1 MPALVPQGPDLPS
14 NLMNLLQ
21 DDRLVLFCGAGI
33 SRPAGLPDFKTLVDD
48 VYQRLGQQHTDVEQ
62 EAFKAKF
69 YDRVLGLLEARVI
82 SGGVRHAVMDRLAA
96 PPDADVSMQRS
107 LLRLARLRSGGLRLV
122 TTNFDNLFE
131 HAAETPLNFDAA
143 PRLPTPKERW
153 RTLVYLHGRIDR
165 SSDPNGMELVVTAA
179 DFGTAYLVEGWA
191 SRFVTELFRRYAVL
205 FVGYSVDDPV
215 MRYLVDAVAA
225 ERVRGES
232 FGQAFAFAA
241 HGASDR
247 QAIETA
253 WRAKGVEPVLYH
265 DRDYHFLL
273 RQTLEE
279 WARLHAG
286 GLTSRG
292 YLIKRYASE
301 EVLSPDDEVAT
312 RVVWA
317 ISEPSGWAA
326 GHFAELDPA
335 PPFSWHSVLDAAGLF
350 SLAAPPT
357 RDSEGREQP
366 IRAPLVDDG
375 AFIGRVLL
383 PPVTYALARWL
394 THYLHEPALLSWVLR
409 RGGVVHGFAR
419 DLFREALPTLPEPLR
434 TLWGILLSEAY
445 CDRHVDFGS
454 LLQLRAQIRAGVWN
468 PTNRIELRRALKPVP
483 RIELRD
489 QVNLTTC
496 ASVGDVAQLEID
508 LMASRSDAL
517 LLDDILESAARE
529 TILAGIAED
538 VTDLLRESLD
548 WFALFGRAN
557 EDDDP
562 SWVHLPSIA
571 PSEYNFRQHGWTRL
585 IVLARECVQ
594 ALMIVDLR
602 KAQVLLDR
610 WGMIPYPTFRRLILH
625 TVTNVL
631 L

>member
-1 MPALVPQGPDLPS
+1 
-14 NLMNLLQ
+14 MNLLQ
-21 DDRLVLFCGAGI
+21 DNRLILFCGAGI
-33 SRPAGLPDFKTLVDD
+33 SRPAGLPDFRTLVDD
-48 VYQRLGQQHTDVEQ
+48 VYQRLGQQRTEVEQ
-62 EAFKAKF
+62 EAFNAKF

-96 PPDADVSMQRS
+96 SPDADISMHRA
-107 LLRLARLRSGGLRLV
+107 LLKLARLRTGGLRLV

-131 HAAETPLNFDAA
+131 QVADTTLNFDAA
-143 PRLPTPKERW
+143 PRLPTPKKRW
-153 RTLVYLHGRIDR
+153 RTLVYLHGRLDR
-165 SSDPNGMELVVTAA
+165 SSDPDGMDLVLTAA

-191 SRFVTELFRRYAVL
+191 SKFVTELFRRYAVL

-232 FGQAFAFAA
+232 FGKAFAVAA

-253 WRAKGVEPVLYH
+253 WRAKGVEPILYH
-265 DRDYHFLL
+265 DRDDHLLL

-292 YLIKRYASE
+292 YLVKRYASE
-301 EVLSPDDEVAT
+301 EVLNPGDEVAA

-317 ISEPSGWAA
+317 ISEPSGCAA
-326 GHFAELDPA
+326 RQFASMDPT

-350 SLAAPPT
+350 SLPLPPT
-357 RDSEGREQP
+357 VDGEGREQP
-366 IRAPLVDDG
+366 LRSPLVDDG
-375 AFIGRVLL
+375 AFVDRLL
-383 PPVTYALARWL
+383 FPPVTYALAQWL
-394 THYLHEPALLSWVLR
+394 THHMNEPTLLSWILQ
-409 RGGVVHGFAR
+409 RGGVVHGRAR
-419 DLFREALPTLPEPLR
+419 DVFRKALPTLPEPLR
-434 TLWGILLSEAY
+434 TLWDIVLSEAY

-454 LLQLRAQIRAGVWN
+454 LLQLREQIRAGAWS

-483 RIELRD
+483 RIALRN
-489 QVNLTTC
+489 QGVLTSC
-496 ASVGDVAQLEID
+496 ASVGDLAQIEVD

-517 LLDDILESAARE
+517 LLDDILKSPARE
-529 TILAGIAED
+529 AILAGIAED
-538 VTDLLRESLD
+538 VTDLLNESLD

-562 SWVHLPSIA
+562 SWIHLPSIA
-571 PSEYNFRQHGWTRL
+571 PDEHNFRYHGWTRL
-585 IVLARECVQ
+585 IILARECVQ
-594 ALMIVDLR
+594 ALMVVDGR
-602 KAQVLLDR
+602 KARVLLDR
-610 WGMIPYPTFRRLILH
+610 WGIIPYPTFRRLILH
-625 TVTNVL
+625 TVTDAL